1 MPAPSTRRSAARVSA
16 ISLLLLLAV
25 ATVAAAHDMF
35 VKPERFHVAPNADV
49 LVRLLNG
56 TFSKSENAI
65 TRDRLLDVS
74 VVTPT
79 GRAALDTAAWTVDG
93 DTSTIRVR
101 TGGAGTYVIGVSTRP
116 RVLELRAKEF
126 NEYLETDGIPDV
138 LAERHRSGEFGKPAR
153 ERYAKHVKALLQVG
167 DVPDDGYATA
177 LGYPAEIVPLENPY
191 RLTTGATLR
200 VRTLVDG
207 QPMANQY
214 VLYGGRTTT
223 GARIEQRNTRS
234 DADGVARIAL
244 GTRGTWYV
252 KFINM
257 RRLTDDPAAD
267 YESKWATVTFE
278 LR

>member
-1 MPAPSTRRSAARVSA
+1 MPALSTRRSVAR
-16 ISLLLLLAV
+16 ISSIALALLLAV

-35 VKPERFHVAPNADV
+35 VKPERFRVAPNTDV

-74 VVTPT
+74 LVTPT
-79 GRAALDTAAWTVDG
+79 GRVALDTAAWMADG

-167 DVPDDGYATA
+167 DAPDDGHATA
-177 LGYPAEIVPLENPY
+177 LGYPAEIVPLENPF
-191 RLTTGATLR
+191 RLGTGATLR

-214 VLYGGRTTT
+214 VLFGGRTTT
-223 GARIEQRNTRS
+223 GARIAPRNTRS
-234 DADGVARIAL
+234 DADGIARIPL

-278 LR
+278 VR